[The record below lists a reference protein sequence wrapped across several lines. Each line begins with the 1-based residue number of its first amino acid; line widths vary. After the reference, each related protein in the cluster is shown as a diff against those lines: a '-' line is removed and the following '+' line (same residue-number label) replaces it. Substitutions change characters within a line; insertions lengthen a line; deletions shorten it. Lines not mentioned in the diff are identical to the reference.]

1 MKKLTMK
8 SLVLVALLSTILYSC
23 GSNDRGELT
32 GVSTKAKWYAE
43 KPLGMVLIPEGA
55 VSVEVKD
62 PIDNSVEVQTKSVSA
77 FYMDET
83 EITNRQYKQFIE
95 WVKDSVV
102 RSKLAEQAEIAEL
115 LSDNPNQS
123 KNRRG
128 IYRYAYLEKKE
139 SKKRKLSV
147 YDQYMYDNYYFL
159 DDLEETKELNWNVP
173 IIWNPQS
180 FPDVDYVEVMDSLYL
195 RKEQTEKGIRRF
207 DPSKLNYRFK
217 TRDDQKKTIEKV
229 LNIYPDT
236 AVWVKDFSD
245 SRNDPMRINY
255 FSHPAFLDY
264 PVVGVTWEQ
273 AIAFCNWR
281 TRYKNQFLEK
291 TTNSKRF
298 NIAPFR
304 LPTEAEWELAA
315 KGGKDVTVKYSW
327 GTNSLVTDKGCF
339 LANFKPKEGN
349 YTEDRGLYTVL
360 AKHYAPN
367 DYGLYNMSG
376 NVAEWTSS
384 SYNLA
389 KDVNVSSVNPFKNDK
404 LTSSKI
410 IKGGSW
416 KDVVYFLEIG
426 SRDFENKDTPRSY
439 IGFRTVRDY
448 IKN

>member
-1 MKKLTMK
+1 MKN
-8 SLVLVALLSTILYSC
+8 LVLVALMSTILYSC

-62 PIDNSVEVQTKSVSA
+62 PIDNSVKVQTKSVSA

-115 LSDNPNQS
+115 LSDNPNPS

-128 IYRYAYLEKKE
+128 IYRYAYLKKKE

-147 YDQYMYDNYYFL
+147 YDQYMYENYYFL
-159 DDLEETKELNWNVP
+159 DDLEEAKELNWNVP

-207 DPSKLNYRFK
+207 DPSKLNYRYK

-236 AVWVKDFSD
+236 AVWVKDFTD
-245 SRNDPMRINY
+245 SRNEPMRKNY

-281 TRYKNQFLEK
+281 TRYKNQFLEESTK
-291 TTNSKRF
+291 SKRF

-384 SYNLA
+384 SYNLV

-404 LTSSKI
+404 STSSKI
-410 IKGGSW
+410 TKGGSW
-416 KDVVYFLEIG
+416 KDVDYFLEIG